1 MKVVSAVTLRKVIRE
16 ALLREQAEM
25 IDIVTNPY
33 EDVDD
38 INILA
43 NYALRDDMQG
53 ALKDKELQYYIDK
66 NEAAG
71 LVDES
76 MGWLKHVGDEQYEMP
91 APEGWDLDKVYT
103 FFSKF
108 EDEAYKVYSKKAKA
122 ASAAAPNRAERKAIG
137 LAFTYDDVGED
148 EIASITFQL
157 RRKGG
162 KVVNINMED
171 HDSRLGNM
179 TTGISEEEAKK
190 LGTTLDKIEKTLRDG
205 DAKERKKR
213 KPVKRSTPYYDQEI
227 K

>member
-1 MKVVSAVTLRKVIRE
+1 MKITNNRLRRVIRE
-16 ALLREQAEM
+16 QLILNEAPQFL
-25 IDIVTNPY
+25 DIVTNPY

-66 NEAAG
+66 NEAAL
-71 LVDES
+71 LVDDS
-76 MGWLKHVGDEQYEMP
+76 MGWIGHVGEEQYEMP
-91 APEGWDLDKVYT
+91 APEGWDEDKIYA
-103 FFSKF
+103 FMKKF

-137 LAFTYDDVGED
+137 RAFTYDDVSED
-148 EIASITFQL
+148 EIAYITFQL

-179 TTGISEEEAKK
+179 TTGISEEEALR

-213 KPVKRSTPYYDQEI
+213 KPVKRSTPYYD
-227 K
+227 

>member
-1 MKVVSAVTLRKVIRE
+1 MKITRNQLRRIIRE
-16 ALLREQAEM
+16 SLLKEQM
-25 IDIVTNPY
+25 LDIVTNPY

-43 NYALRDDMQG
+43 NYALRNDMQG

-66 NEAAG
+66 NEAAL
-71 LVDES
+71 LVDDS
-76 MGWLKHVGDEQYEMP
+76 MGWLKHVGDERYEMP
-91 APEGWDLDKVYT
+91 APEGWDLDKIYT

-137 LAFTYDDVGED
+137 RAFTYDDVSED

-157 RRKGG
+157 RRRGG

-179 TTGISEEEAKK
+179 TTGLSEEEATR
-190 LGTTLDKIEKTLRDG
+190 LGTTLDKVEKTLRDG
-205 DAKERKKR
+205 GAKERKKR
-213 KPVKRSTPYYDQEI
+213 KPIKYTPPIYD
-227 K
+227 

>member
-1 MKVVSAVTLRKVIRE
+1 MKITRRQLRKLIRE
-16 ALLREQAEM
+16 AILAENKM
-25 IDIVTNPY
+25 LDIVTNPY

-38 INILA
+38 INVLA
-43 NYALRDDMQG
+43 NYAHRDDMQG
-53 ALKDKELQYYIDK
+53 ALQDPTLQYYIDN

-76 MGWLKHVGDEQYEMP
+76 MGWLKHVGNEQYEMP

-108 EDEAYKVYSKKAKA
+108 QNEAYKIYSKKAKA
-122 ASAAAPNRAERKAIG
+122 ASAAAPNRAERKAICRV
-137 LAFTYDDVGED
+137 FTYDDVSED
-148 EIASITFQL
+148 EIAYITFQL

-179 TTGISEEEAKK
+179 TTGISEEEAKRY
-190 LGTTLDKIEKTLRDG
+190 GTTLDKIEKTLRDG
-205 DAKERKKR
+205 GAKERKKR
-213 KPVKRSTPYYDQEI
+213 KPVRRSTPYYD
-227 K
+227 

>member
-1 MKVVSAVTLRKVIRE
+1 MKITEVKLRRFIRK
-16 ALLREQAEM
+16 ALIKESQEM
-25 IDIVTNPY
+25 LDIVTSPY
-33 EDVDD
+33 EDVED

-53 ALKDKELQYYIDK
+53 ALKDKELKYYIDK
-66 NEAAG
+66 NEAAM
-71 LVDES
+71 LVDDS
-76 MGWLKHVGDEQYEMP
+76 MGWLKHVGNEQYEMP

-108 EDEAYKVYSKKAKA
+108 EDEAYKAYSKKAAA

-137 LAFTYDDVGED
+137 RAFTYDDVSED
-148 EIASITFQL
+148 EIAYITFQL

-179 TTGISEEEAKK
+179 TTGMSSEFAAGY
-190 LGTTLDKIEKTLRDG
+190 GTTLDKVEKTLRDG
-205 DAKERKKR
+205 GAKERKKR
-213 KPVKRSTPYYDQEI
+213 KPVKRSMPYYD
-227 K
+227 

>member
-157 RRKGG
+157 RRRGG

-171 HDSRLGNM
+171 DGDLGNM
-179 TTGISEEEAKK
+179 TTGMSSEFAAGY
-190 LGTTLDKIEKTLRDG
+190 GTTLDKVEKTLRDG
-205 DAKERKKR
+205 GAKERKKR
-213 KPVKRSTPYYDQEI
+213 KPVKRSMPYYD
-227 K
+227 